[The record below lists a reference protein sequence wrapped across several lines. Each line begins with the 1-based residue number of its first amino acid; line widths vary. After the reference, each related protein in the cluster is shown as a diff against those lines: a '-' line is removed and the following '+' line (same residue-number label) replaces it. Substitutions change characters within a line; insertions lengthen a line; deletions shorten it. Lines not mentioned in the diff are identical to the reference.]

1 LECRSNWFVVRTKP
15 HKELL
20 AYNEVRQH
28 VVEALL
34 PLLKA
39 PRPVYGRLAWVR
51 TPLFPCYLF
60 ARFELDKTFKVRNT
74 RGVREILSS
83 DNEPIA
89 LPESVIEDLK
99 GRCVDG
105 VVELPRQ
112 SFGPNESVKV
122 KLGPF
127 RGWDAIFERYLSAD
141 ERVALLLR
149 TVGTTDIRVVLPIW
163 SITKG

>member
-1 LECRSNWFVVRTKP
+1 MGGWLGF
-15 HKELL
+15 
-20 AYNEVRQH
+20 
-28 VVEALL
+28 
-34 PLLKA
+34 A
-39 PRPVYGRLAWVR
+39 PRYFRAICLHALSS
-51 TPLFPCYLF
+51 TKLSKS
-60 ARFELDKTFKVRNT
+60 DT
-74 RGVREILSS
+74 RGVREIVSS

-112 SFGPNESVKV
+112 SFGRNESVKV

-127 RGWDAIFERYLSAD
+127 RGWDAIFERYVSAD

-149 TVGTTDIRVVLPIW
+149 TVGTTGIRVVLPVW